1 MKRIILI
8 ALAFSV
14 MFLHTACG
22 IISPFVAE
30 SKSSS
35 SAPDRINQS
44 KEPTTKERVQ
54 STEPEKRSAYEISY
68 SHVKAYQNYFG
79 TTKFQ
84 IIYEVTNTG
93 STDLYL
99 SSGSFDIET
108 QEGTLVASKT
118 SVSVFPEVI
127 SPGEK
132 AYYYRNIELD
142 NYSGDGSDLVL
153 FPRAYVNEARVK
165 NTRFPVTDIV
175 ISDSDYRLK
184 TLGRV
189 ENTSAKDE
197 HIVHVAIVFFD
208 ANDQPIGVDTTILM
222 DGLAAGDKIGFETK
236 TSSLP
241 SDVTAENI
249 ASYEAFAYPLQFQ
262 F

>member
-68 SHVKAYQNYFG
+68 SHVKAYQDILG
-79 TTKFQ
+79 TTRVQ
-84 IIYEVTNTG
+84 AIYEVTNTG
-93 STDLYL
+93 TTDLYL
-99 SSGSFDIET
+99 SSGSFDLET
-108 QEGTLVASKT
+108 QEGVLLASRT
-118 SVSVFPEVI
+118 HVSVYTSVI

-132 AYYYRNIELD
+132 AYY
-142 NYSGDGSDLVL
+142 
-153 FPRAYVNEARVK
+153 
-165 NTRFPVTDIV
+165 T
-175 ISDSDYRLK
+175 
-184 TLGRV
+184 
-189 ENTSAKDE
+189 
-197 HIVHVAIVFFD
+197 
-208 ANDQPIGVDTTILM
+208 
-222 DGLAAGDKIGFETK
+222 
-236 TSSLP
+236 
-241 SDVTAENI
+241 
-249 ASYEAFAYPLQFQ
+249 
-262 F
+262 